1 MLYCV
6 LQIWNYCG
14 GWQSNSRFVLFREM
28 NWSDFFS
35 VTFDT
40 VEDIKQGNVLGTVH
54 PTVSEEEAHRIF
66 ESLSPLVF

>member
-1 MLYCV
+1 MLV
-6 LQIWNYCG
+6 
-14 GWQSNSRFVLFREM
+14 REM
-28 NWSDFFS
+28 NWSDLFS

-54 PTVSEEEAHRIF
+54 PAVSKEGAHRIF